1 MSSWPNPSNCSRCA
15 STSIAVLEEGLH
27 ADPRVGALL
36 YLLVNCLGSAETA
49 SVSLSREQT
58 ALSSALPLAVNSFCT
73 SELRETALIKI
84 CQSKVNFQSFLQMP
98 TGTQCNHSIAKVI
111 GFCFMRCLLTNSQSN
126 APIQQ
131 WANWSQILP
140 IILELNNAESVNAYS
155 PVAVAKRKG
164 DADFTVFSQW
174 DEQAVND
181 LWIWKK
187 QGVQH
192 VLLLLQVSCL
202 STFICSHFMWIFYS
216 FDLFFHRL
224 G

>member
-1 MSSWPNPSNCSRCA
+1 MSSWPNPSNCSRRA

-58 ALSSALPLAVNSFCT
+58 ALPLAVNSFCT
-73 SELRETALIKI
+73 CELRETALIKI

-126 APIQQ
+126 APMPAMSKLVTDIT
-131 WANWSQILP
+131 
-140 IILELNNAESVNAYS
+140 NNS
-155 PVAVAKRKG
+155 
-164 DADFTVFSQW
+164 
-174 DEQAVND
+174 
-181 LWIWKK
+181 
-187 QGVQH
+187 
-192 VLLLLQVSCL
+192 
-202 STFICSHFMWIFYS
+202 
-216 FDLFFHRL
+216 
-224 G
+224 